1 MTNWVKVAK
10 VEEVP
15 QQGMRVL
22 LGEEEVLL
30 VKKEK
35 DVFAIGYLCSHQDM
49 ELEGGRLEGF
59 EWGCPHHGAHFDVRT
74 GEALTMPAVDP
85 VKSFEVKVEGGE
97 VFLKES
103 PA

>member
-1 MTNWVKVAK
+1 MGEWARVAAL
-10 VEEVP
+10 EDIP
-15 QQGMRVL
+15 PTGLRVL

-30 VKKEK
+30 VRVGGE
-35 DVFAIGYLCSHQDM
+35 VFAIGYLCSHQDM

-85 VKSFEVKVEGGE
+85 VKTFEAKVEGGE
-97 VFLKES
+97 VFLKE
-103 PA
+103 PAA